1 MKTLF
6 TVLGMFATVLYGQ
19 QQALPKDSSQPAR
32 TIAVVPRNTSV
43 VVTSKTLNSKED
55 NERYIGFNTSY
66 LLQQI
71 LPFNAIPIQQNM
83 YGITYRKYSDNRG
96 YRISAGANVSEL
108 NEVQWFGLRIDR
120 DRYKTINNHW
130 RYFNG
135 GGGGIEFFQDP
146 DNIEFFV
153 STEINLVG
161 QLHFGVEYNINQ
173 VMSLSL
179 ECQATLKLGSSSALV
194 LRPPTVITAHFAL
207 N

>member
-6 TVLGMFATVLYGQ
+6 TLIGMLATGLYGQ
-19 QQALPKDSSQPAR
+19 QQAIPKDSSQPAR

-43 VVTSKTLNSKED
+43 TISNKTMIPKE
-55 NERYIGFNTSY
+55 EKQRYVGFNTSY
-66 LLQQI
+66 LLQQV

-83 YGITYRKYSDNRG
+83 YGITYRRYSDNRG
-96 YRISAGANVSEL
+96 YRVSVGANVTDFE
-108 NEVQWFGLRIDR
+108 EVQWFGLRVDR
-120 DRYKTINNHW
+120 DRYKKINNHW

-146 DNIEFFV
+146 DNTEFFV

-161 QLHFGVEYNINQ
+161 QLHFGVEYNINA
-173 VMSLSL
+173 VMSLSM
-179 ECQATLKLGSSSALV
+179 ECQATLKLGSMSSLL